1 MIRRTFVLSNSF
13 WTKKGYR
20 LKDVKI
26 NGVSKGKI
34 TSYVASVGKNYQIEP
49 IWEKKPETYTVKVT
63 YLDGGNVKVDD
74 QSITY
79 TGQSVTVSADADVK
93 ITIIPYTD
101 YHIQQVKLGNVFI
114 TIEQP
119 KLIRNIRV

>member
-1 MIRRTFVLSNSF
+1 MEL
-13 WTKKGYR
+13 
-20 LKDVKI
+20 VKENHI
-26 NGVSKGKI
+26 LCCKRWQ
-34 TSYVASVGKNYQIEP
+34 NYQIEP

-93 ITIIPYTD
+93 
-101 YHIQQVKLGNVFI
+101 
-114 TIEQP
+114 
-119 KLIRNIRV
+119 